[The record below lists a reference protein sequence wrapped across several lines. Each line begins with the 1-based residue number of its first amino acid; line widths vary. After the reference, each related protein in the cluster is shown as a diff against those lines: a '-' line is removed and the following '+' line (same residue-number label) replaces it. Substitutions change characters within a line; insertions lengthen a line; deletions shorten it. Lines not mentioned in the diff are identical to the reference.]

1 MTTTEHALRYKAQL
15 QAIDPSVEYLMT
27 LYLSPEL
34 TPDEVRKAAAAG
46 IVGAPP
52 SPSHPHAAPARD
64 ADRPP
69 PRRGRRQA

>member
-1 MTTTEHALRYKAQL
+1 MTTTDQALLYRAQL

-46 IVGAPP
+46 IVGA
-52 SPSHPHAAPARD
+52 SPSSSPAHSHPT
-64 ADRPP
+64 P
-69 PRRGRRQA
+69 PRARWPALKY